1 MIALYAFC
9 EFSGSVTLCAFMM
22 FDAVYAPL
30 DFDVLWTDVNPSN
43 LRHDIS
49 NCLGIPYLSE
59 CTDSSVARDITGVI
73 WGPHNRLFASM
84 KVSIGSG
91 PMRNVH
97 MILDT
102 GSPQT
107 YLCSETFGA
116 FHITIH
122 HPNNPISVNMNGSRL
137 SVLES
142 PEQSHFNEVNVLGT
156 DYLRITNARI
166 EINFNNDSMHIHV
179 PGV

>member
-1 MIALYAFC
+1 
-9 EFSGSVTLCAFMM
+9 MM
-22 FDAVYAPL
+22 FDAGYAPL
-30 DFDVLWTDVNPSN
+30 DFDVLLIDVNTST

>member
-1 MIALYAFC
+1 MHGFIGCTGYHRSDMGAAQSIVRFY
-9 EFSGSVTLCAFMM
+9 E
-22 FDAVYAPL
+22 
-30 DFDVLWTDVNPSN
+30 
-43 LRHDIS
+43 
-49 NCLGIPYLSE
+49 SE
-59 CTDSSVARDITGVI
+59 HRFGTHAKCTY
-73 WGPHNRLFASM
+73 
-84 KVSIGSG
+84 
-91 PMRNVH
+91 
-97 MILDT
+97 DT